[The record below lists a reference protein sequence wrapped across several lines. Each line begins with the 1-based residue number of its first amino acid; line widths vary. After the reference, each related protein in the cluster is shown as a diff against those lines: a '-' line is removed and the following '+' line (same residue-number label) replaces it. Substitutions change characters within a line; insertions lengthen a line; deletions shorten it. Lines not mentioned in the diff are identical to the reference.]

1 MAFELSKIIQ
11 TIKPSVKAIDIPLN
25 LEDAER
31 YVELIE
37 LAKTAQLHEAPMSRS
52 ITDTAPGV
60 ELTEEIEELR
70 RQSITLRLRAL
81 SNKELNVLKRKV
93 WEDPFFSTKN
103 KNEDEKAIIAIER
116 EDRLMEY
123 IVAQACVEVID
134 NATGESKKNLTEDE
148 AAELR
153 GYLPE
158 FLWQR
163 VLQTWDEAQTL
174 GIAIA
179 EAVSDPTFRGDGTVE
194 TGESVDAASSEDG
207 EG

>member
-134 NATGESKKNLTEDE
+134 NATGEFKKNLTEDE

-194 TGESVDAASSEDG
+194 TGEPVDAASSEDG

>member
-103 KNEDEKAIIAIER
+103 KNEDEKAIIGIER

-194 TGESVDAASSEDG
+194 TGEPVDAASSEDG

>member
-174 GIAIA
+174 GIDIA

-194 TGESVDAASSEDG
+194 TGEPVDAASSEDG

>member
-81 SNKELNVLKRKV
+81 SNKELNILKRKV

-194 TGESVDAASSEDG
+194 TGEPVDAASSEDG

>member
-174 GIAIA
+174 GIAVA

-194 TGESVDAASSEDG
+194 TGEPVDAASSEDG

>member
-81 SNKELNVLKRKV
+81 SNKELNVLKRNV

-194 TGESVDAASSEDG
+194 TGEPVDAASSEDG

>member
-70 RQSITLRLRAL
+70 RQSITLSLRAL

-194 TGESVDAASSEDG
+194 TGEPVDAASSEDG

>member
-194 TGESVDAASSEDG
+194 IGEPVDAASSEDG

>member
-1 MAFELSKIIQ
+1 MTFELSKIIQ
-11 TIKPSVKAIDIPLN
+11 TIKPSTKTIDILLN
-25 LEDAER
+25 MEDAER

-37 LAKTAQLHEAPMSRS
+37 LAKTAQLVEAPLSRS
-52 ITDTAPGV
+52 ITDTAPGT
-60 ELTEEIEELR
+60 ELTEEIEKLR
-70 RQSITLRLRAL
+70 KQSITLRLRAL

-103 KNEDEKAIIAIER
+103 KGEDEKAIIAIER

-163 VLQTWDEAQTL
+163 VLQTWDAAQQL
-174 GIAIA
+174 GIAVA
-179 EAVSDPTFRGDGTVE
+179 EAISDPTFRGDGTVKA
-194 TGESVDAASSEDG
+194 GEPVDATSSEDG

>member
-52 ITDTAPGV
+52 ITDTAPGA

-194 TGESVDAASSEDG
+194 TGEPVDAASSEDG

>member
-93 WEDPFFSTKN
+93 WEDSSFSTKN

-148 AAELR
+148 AAKLR

-194 TGESVDAASSEDG
+194 TGEPVDAASSEDG

>member
-60 ELTEEIEELR
+60 ELTEEIEGLR

-194 TGESVDAASSEDG
+194 TGEPVDAASSEDG

>member
-134 NATGESKKNLTEDE
+134 NATGESKKYLTEDE

-194 TGESVDAASSEDG
+194 TGEPVDAASSEDG

>member
-60 ELTEEIEELR
+60 ELTEEIEELC

-194 TGESVDAASSEDG
+194 TGEPVDAASSEDG

>member
-70 RQSITLRLRAL
+70 RQSITLSLRAL

-194 TGESVDAASSEDG
+194 TGEPVDAASSEDG
-207 EG
+207 

>member
-93 WEDPFFSTKN
+93 WEDSFFSTKN

-148 AAELR
+148 AADLR

-194 TGESVDAASSEDG
+194 TGEPVDAASSEDG

>member
-1 MAFELSKIIQ
+1 MAFEQSKIIQ

-81 SNKELNVLKRKV
+81 SNKELNVLKRNV
-93 WEDPFFSTKN
+93 WEDSFFSTKN

-194 TGESVDAASSEDG
+194 TGEPVDAASSEDC

>member
-93 WEDPFFSTKN
+93 WEDPGFSTKN

-179 EAVSDPTFRGDGTVE
+179 EAVSDPTFRGDRTVE
-194 TGESVDAASSEDG
+194 TGEPVDAASSEDG

>member
-93 WEDPFFSTKN
+93 WEDSFFSTKN

-179 EAVSDPTFRGDGTVE
+179 EAVSDPTFRGDGPVE
-194 TGESVDAASSEDG
+194 TGEPVDAASSEDG

>member
-123 IVAQACVEVID
+123 VVAQACVEVID

-194 TGESVDAASSEDG
+194 TGEPVDAASSEDG